1 MTNMSVT
8 FILVSARLFLPKSD
22 LILATQKGGNKPNNN
37 LFIYFFFCDVK
48 WENNLKSCCQNVIRK
63 QKKLVT
69 VKRFLLETTQIP
81 MVLQKLDMA
90 LINL

>member
-37 LFIYFFFCDVK
+37 LFIYFLRCKVG
-48 WENNLKSCCQNVIRK
+48 K
-63 QKKLVT
+63 QLEKLLS
-69 VKRFLLETTQIP
+69 KR
-81 MVLQKLDMA
+81 
-90 LINL
+90 N

>member
-37 LFIYFFFCDVK
+37 LFIYFFLRCKVG
-48 WENNLKSCCQNVIRK
+48 K
-63 QKKLVT
+63 QLEKLLS
-69 VKRFLLETTQIP
+69 KR
-81 MVLQKLDMA
+81 
-90 LINL
+90 N